1 MADMATNTNK
11 TSSSD
16 GDIIDQNDSTPRP
29 EEIEYSGAGART
41 YSYAEALQCHD
52 FDLSTSPQGGG
63 IHFGL
68 PGKSDSKV
76 NTENTSKN
84 ENLPIGSVG
93 ILSYVFLT
101 WLTPLVKKAYK
112 QGLKMDNLWK
122 CAKNESAEYT
132 STRMDQLWKKELQ
145 KNGKEKASM
154 VTVFAKFSKTQ
165 LFLSIMGLLCYD
177 VFYVISTVIMHALLV
192 YVQGEEYNLPYELW
206 LCFALLT
213 SQAITA
219 VAASTFWMTGVTYG
233 IRVRSG
239 MIALI
244 YKKILRLRNVQDKTV
259 GEIVNLSTNDSMR
272 LFDACRLVTFLV
284 GGFVLTLLCIC
295 CATYILGHA
304 ALVGSTLFLLSYP
317 LQVISSK
324 FVTYFRIRTIKIT
337 DKRVRMINEM
347 ITCVKLIKMY
357 AWEKPFA
364 RKIAGIRKKE
374 KQLLRKA
381 GVIQSINESWNPLL
395 QVGAVILTF
404 SIYIYMGND
413 LTPAMAYTVIAL
425 FALTRIVLTMFP
437 ILIKDLAESFVA
449 ADRLKNLLLMEELQ
463 PYESK
468 PFDDDVAVDIT
479 MATFAWDKQEKEQ
492 SKEERKLME
501 EEKMMTTERIEEDSE
516 TSNGVPILFDINLK
530 LKKGQLIGICGSVGS
545 GKSSLIS
552 AILAQTQLISG
563 EVAIDGSIAY
573 VPQQA
578 WITNTTLKENILF
591 GNCYDKKMYED
602 AVFAAC
608 LQEDIDKLPSGDDTE
623 IGERG
628 INLSGGQ
635 KQRVSLARAL
645 YANRDIYLL
654 DDPLSAV
661 DTRVGK
667 HIFNIY
673 VKGGLSGKSVL
684 FITHQLQYLSGCD
697 HILMMKD
704 GRIVE
709 NGHHN
714 ELIKSGGQYATL
726 IDTFH
731 ANERSDKSEDV
742 CSQNMYSHSDSSE
755 CKNNHK
761 GSLVHTPIDLGNSN
775 ENVTRS
781 MSDLNNQYREKC
793 NSASSLESR
802 KSVINEDHNA
812 VINTHGTVDGRLM
825 TEEEK
830 REGDVTWK
838 TYHCY
843 IKEAGGYGV
852 AFVVLFLF
860 LASGGCITATSWWL
874 GYWIILGNVQ
884 VTNSTTNYTET
895 LVSVNLAENT
905 DVTYFVTVYVGILA
919 AVLVFTVL
927 KCLFYVAV
935 SLKASSKLHDKVFQR
950 VFHSPMSFFDTTPS
964 GRILNRFSQDQDQ
977 VDVQLRES
985 MQKMLDNM
993 ILVFF
998 NCLSIII
1005 VYPWFLLACIPF
1017 AILFIL
1023 CFKYFHHA
1031 VRDCKRLENISRSP
1045 WISHITATVQG
1056 LPVIQAFSKQNYFEQ
1071 KFDDLLDTNIA
1082 AFYTFWLC
1090 GRWVGIRLD
1099 IIAICTAVFT
1109 AILTISTHGQIPPSY
1124 AGIALSYAILF
1135 VGLFQNAVRL
1145 TVDLQARFTSV
1156 ERINYY
1162 IQNLKPEAP
1171 PILLDQRPPEHWP
1184 QEGKLQVKNLKMS
1197 YRNNL
1202 PMALRGVNFK
1212 VESMEKIGIVGR
1224 TGAGKSSIGVSLF
1237 RLVEAISGS
1246 IYIDDINISAIGLQ
1260 DLRSRLSVIPQ
1271 DPVLFVGS
1279 IRYNLDPFD
1288 QYSDPEIWTALEKCL
1303 LKNTILELEGKL
1315 ASPVVENGENFSVGE
1330 RQLICMARALLR
1342 RSKILLLD
1350 EATAAVDTE
1359 TDSLIQQTIR
1369 DAFKDCTMLIIAHRL
1384 NTVLN
1389 CDKILVMDDGKVVE
1403 FDTPTV
1409 LLANHNSQFSRM
1421 MAASEKPSQYLT

>member
-1 MADMATNTNK
+1 
-11 TSSSD
+11 
-16 GDIIDQNDSTPRP
+16 
-29 EEIEYSGAGART
+29 
-41 YSYAEALQCHD
+41 
-52 FDLSTSPQGGG
+52 
-63 IHFGL
+63 
-68 PGKSDSKV
+68 
-76 NTENTSKN
+76 
-84 ENLPIGSVG
+84 
-93 ILSYVFLT
+93 
-101 WLTPLVKKAYK
+101 
-112 QGLKMDNLWK
+112 MDDLWK

-132 STRMDQLWKKELQ
+132 STRMDKLWKKELQ

-154 VTVFAKFSKTQ
+154 MTVFAKFSKTQ
-165 LFLSIMGLLCYD
+165 LFLSLVCLLCYD
-177 VFYVISTVIMHALLV
+177 VFCVISTVIVHALLV
-192 YVQGEEYNLPYELW
+192 YVQGEEKNLQYALW
-206 LCFALLT
+206 LCVALLT

-219 VAASTFWMTGVTYG
+219 VASNTQWMTGVTYG

-244 YKKILRLRNVQDKTV
+244 SKKILKLRNVQDKTV

-272 LFDACRLVTFLV
+272 LFETCMMVTLLI
-284 GGFVLTLLCIC
+284 GGFVLTLLSIS
-295 CATYILGHA
+295 CATYILGPA
-304 ALVGSTLFLLSYP
+304 ALAGSTLFLVSYP

-364 RKIAGIRKKE
+364 SKITGIRKKE
-374 KQLLRKA
+374 KKLLQKA
-381 GVIQSINESWNPLL
+381 GVIQSVNESWNPLF

-425 FALTRIVLTMFP
+425 FGMTRIVLLLLP
-437 ILIKDLAESFVA
+437 VVIKKLAESFVA

-463 PYESK
+463 LYESK
-468 PFDDDVAVDIT
+468 PFDDDVAVEIT
-479 MATFAWDKQEKEQ
+479 MATFAWDKQEKEHK
-492 SKEERKLME
+492 KEEKKSME
-501 EEKMMTTERIEEDSE
+501 EERMMTERVEEDSE
-516 TSNGVPILFDINLK
+516 ISNGVPILFDINLR

-573 VPQQA
+573 VSQQA

-602 AVFAAC
+602 AVFATC
-608 LQEDIDKLPSGDDTE
+608 LHEDIDKLPSGDETE

-661 DTRVGK
+661 DTRVGR
-667 HIFNIY
+667 HIFDIY
-673 VKGGLSGKSVL
+673 IKGGLSGKSVL

-697 HILMMKD
+697 RILVMKD

-714 ELIKSGGQYATL
+714 ELMKSGGQYATL
-726 IDTFH
+726 IETFH
-731 ANERSDKSEDV
+731 GDEIFDNSDDI
-742 CSQNMYSHSDSSE
+742 CSQKDCDESLNMYSHPESSV
-755 CKNNHK
+755 CKN
-761 GSLVHTPIDLGNSN
+761 SLVHTPIDLGNSN

-781 MSDLNNQYREKC
+781 MSDLDNQYREKY
-793 NSASSLESR
+793 NSAISLESR
-802 KSVINEDHNA
+802 ASIVNEDHNA

-830 REGDVTWK
+830 REGDVSWK

-843 IKEAGGYGV
+843 INEAGGYGI

-874 GYWIILGNVQ
+874 GYWITQGTLQI
-884 VTNSTTNYTET
+884 TNSTTNYTET

-905 DVTYFVTVYVGILA
+905 DVSYFVTVYVGILA

-935 SLKASSKLHDKVFQR
+935 SLQASSKLHDKVFLQ

-977 VDVQLRES
+977 VDVQLRVL
-985 MQKMLDNM
+985 MQNM
-993 ILVFF
+993 FDYMAIIFF

-1005 VYPWFLLACIPF
+1005 VFPWFLLACIPF

-1023 CFKYFHHA
+1023 CYKYFHHA

-1071 KFDDLLDTNIA
+1071 KFNDLLDTNTVT
-1082 AFYTFWLC
+1082 FYTFSLC
-1090 GRWVGIRLD
+1090 SRWVGIRLD
-1099 IIAICTAVFT
+1099 IIAICTAFFT

-1124 AGIALSYAILF
+1124 AGIALSYAISF
-1135 VGLFQNAVRL
+1135 VGFFQYAVRL
-1145 TVDLQARFTSV
+1145 TIDVQARFTSV

-1162 IQNLKPEAP
+1162 IQNLKPEAS

-1184 QEGKLQVKNLKMS
+1184 QKGKLQVKNLKMS

-1202 PMALRGVNFK
+1202 PMVLRGVNFK

-1237 RLVEAISGS
+1237 RLVEAMSGS
-1246 IYIDDINISAIGLQ
+1246 IYIDDIDISTIGLQ

-1288 QYSDPEIWTALEKCL
+1288 QYSDSEIWTALEKCF
-1303 LKNTILELEGKL
+1303 LKNTIVELEGKL

-1389 CDKILVMDDGKVVE
+1389 CDKILVMGDGKVVE
-1403 FDTPTV
+1403 FDTPSV
-1409 LLANHNSQFSRM
+1409 LLANQNSQFSRM
-1421 MAASEKPSQYLT
+1421 MAASEKTNQYLT